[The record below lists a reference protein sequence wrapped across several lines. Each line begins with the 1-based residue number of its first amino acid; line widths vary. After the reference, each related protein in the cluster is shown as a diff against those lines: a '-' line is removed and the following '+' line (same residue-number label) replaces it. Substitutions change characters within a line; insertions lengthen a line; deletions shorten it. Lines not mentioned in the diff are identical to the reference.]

1 MKTCTH
7 CNLTKDVSS
16 FSRGKG
22 TCKPCSSLIVQE
34 RNKTPEGVVTMMYSN
49 QRMTSRNMGRP
60 MPDYS
65 QHELRKW
72 VHSHPNWQTLY
83 DNWVASAYLKE
94 LKPSCDR
101 IDSSKPY
108 TLDNLQLVTF
118 KENLS
123 NQKRDQLKG
132 LHLGANGTP
141 VRQLTMGGEIVAEHA
156 SVLIAM
162 RSLGKDPQSSSNIHL
177 VCKGKNKSAYGF
189 KWEYV
194 DAIC

>member
-1 MKTCTH
+1 MKTCTR
-7 CNLTKDVSS
+7 CKLTKDTSE
-16 FSRGKG
+16 FSRGKS
-22 TCKPCSSLIVQE
+22 TCKPCSSLVVQE
-34 RNKTPEGVVTMMYSN
+34 RNKTPNGVVTMMYTN

-65 QHELRKW
+65 QEELRNW
-72 VHSHPNWQTLY
+72 VHSQPNWQSLFDT
-83 DNWVASAYLKE
+83 WVASGYVKE

-118 KENLS
+118 KENLA
-123 NQKRDQLKG
+123 NQKRDNLKG
-132 LHLGANGTP
+132 LHLGANGSR
-141 VRQLTMGGEIVAEHA
+141 VKQLTLSGEFIAEHA

-162 RSLGKDPQSSSNIHL
+162 RSLGKDPQSSSNIHM
-177 VCKGKNKSAYGF
+177 VCKGKAKSAYGY

-194 DAIC
+194 